1 MQIVDPDGQSSP
13 RAAWQPTSQLP
24 PALALR
30 QLLFGHRVTRII
42 TVAAQLQL
50 ADAMDETPRSVAT
63 LAAAVGTDAAALRRL
78 LYALASIGLVTTS
91 AAEQFALTPVG
102 ACLRS
107 DAPHGLRSWA
117 LMESAE
123 YYQTAWDHLLTS
135 VRSGAPA
142 FERAVGQPFYDYLDR
157 HPADGSNFS
166 QTMGEVT
173 AVIVDAV
180 LAAYDFTSVERV
192 VDVGGGYGKLL
203 TSLLQRYPAMRG
215 VLLDTPAVIER
226 AKPQIQATGVAD
238 RCELVGGDFFAEL
251 PAGGDLYLLSRV
263 LMDHDDDASVRLL
276 SNCRRAMTGRSRVHI
291 IQIVLPSSEV
301 DAARHLLFDGAMS
314 DLNMFVLGLGAE
326 RTEAQYRAVLARA
339 GFTVTQIIPTRALM
353 SIIEARPVGDGDGSD
368 RNSDAESALSMRR

>member
-1 MQIVDPDGQSSP
+1 MQIVNSEEQDPQ
-13 RAAWQPTSQLP
+13 RAAWQPTGQLP

-42 TVAAQLQL
+42 TVAAQLKL
-50 ADAMDETPRSVAT
+50 ADAMDETPRSVAA
-63 LAAAVGTDAAALRRL
+63 LAAAVAADPAALHRL
-78 LYALASIGLVTTS
+78 LFALASIGLVTTS
-91 AAEQFALTPVG
+91 APDQFALTPVG

-107 DAPHGLRSWA
+107 DAPHGLRTWA

-142 FERAVGQPFYDYLDR
+142 FEGAVGQPFYDYLDR
-157 HPADGSNFS
+157 HPVDGANFS

-173 AVIVDAV
+173 TVIVDAV
-180 LAAYDFTSVERV
+180 LAAHDFASVERV
-192 VDVGGGYGKLL
+192 VDIGGGYGKLL
-203 TSLLQRYPAMRG
+203 TSLLQRYPTMRG

-226 AKPQIQATGVAD
+226 ARPQILATGVAD
-238 RCELVGGDFFAEL
+238 RCELVGGDFFADV

-263 LMDHDDDASVRLL
+263 LMDHDDEASVRLL
-276 SNCRRAMTGRSRVHI
+276 RSCRRAMTERSRVHI
-291 IQIVLPSSEV
+291 IQIVLPSSGA

-314 DLNMFVLGLGAE
+314 NLNMFVLGLGAE
-326 RTEAQYRAVLARA
+326 RTEAQYRALLANA

-353 SIIEARPVGDGDGSD
+353 SIIEARP
-368 RNSDAESALSMRR
+368 M